1 MSAPL
6 LRLARL
12 FPALALLLLGGT
24 GTAAACNVCYG
35 EAEGP
40 MIEAAS
46 MGVWLLI
53 GVLAVVQSSFAL
65 FFIYLWRRARKFAS
79 GASL

>member
-1 MSAPL
+1 
-6 LRLARL
+6 
-12 FPALALLLLGGT
+12 
-24 GTAAACNVCYG
+24 
-35 EAEGP
+35 

-53 GVLAVVQSSFAL
+53 GVLAAVQSSFAL

-79 GASL
+79 RASI